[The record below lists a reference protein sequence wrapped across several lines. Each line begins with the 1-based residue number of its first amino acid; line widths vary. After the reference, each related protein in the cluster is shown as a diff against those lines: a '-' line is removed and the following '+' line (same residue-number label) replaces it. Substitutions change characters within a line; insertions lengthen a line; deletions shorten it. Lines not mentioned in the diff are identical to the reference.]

1 MILPGADL
9 FDPRIDMDS
18 DFSTVESRLDHDF
31 SFAFNDS
38 NFSDRVLKIEIVA
51 DLPDVKSAGDGCSS
65 ITEWTRNRKRRRED
79 VKKDKAV
86 EIVGQSEED
95 QALTCNIP

>member
-1 MILPGADL
+1 M
-9 FDPRIDMDS
+9 DP
-18 DFSTVESRLDHDF
+18 DFSPVESRLDHDF

-65 ITEWTRNRKRRRED
+65 ITELTRNRKRRRED
-79 VKKDKAV
+79 VKKDKGPYFSIIFLMNLDGW
-86 EIVGQSEED
+86 ELLGLI
-95 QALTCNIP
+95 